1 MGERNAAVLLVEWG
15 NWIRQG
21 GGVDLSM
28 RSVLANLIPV
38 KRGGFTAA
46 NISDNDALDVDRAVA
61 QLKKSRPLV
70 ARVLWLEFACG
81 YSTRKIATVIGCTRE
96 QASNLSG
103 RAVGLVDSALN
114 PSDVFTQAD
123 LEDLVTLLNAA

>member
-15 NWIRQG
+15 NWIWQD

-28 RSVLANLIPV
+28 RSVLANLIPA
-38 KRGGFTAA
+38 KRGGFSAA
-46 NISDNDALDVDRAVA
+46 NISDSDALEVDRAVA
-61 QLKKSRPLV
+61 QLKKSRPLM

-103 RAVGLVDSALN
+103 RAIGLVDCALN
-114 PSDVFTQAD
+114 PSIFTQTD
-123 LEDLVTLLNAA
+123 LDELSTFLNAA

>member
-1 MGERNAAVLLVEWG
+1 MGERKTDDLLKEWG
-15 NWIRQG
+15 KWNRQG

-38 KRGGFTAA
+38 KRSGFIAA
-46 NISDNDALDVDRAVA
+46 NICDSDALIVDRAVA
-61 QLKKSRPLV
+61 QLTKSRPLIG
-70 ARVLWLEFACG
+70 RVLWLQYVCG
-81 YSTRKIATVIGCTRE
+81 YSNSKIATVIGCTRE

-103 RAVGLVDSALN
+103 RAWGLVDSALN

>member
-38 KRGGFTAA
+38 KRSGFTAA

-61 QLKKSRPLV
+61 QLKKSRPLI
-70 ARVLWLEFACG
+70 ARVLWLEYACG

-103 RAVGLVDSALN
+103 RAVGLVDCALN